1 LRDEHL
7 SVFDCAFRATKGKRS
22 IHWMGHLRMMGAVQP
37 FLSGAISK
45 TVNLPEDATV
55 DDVMT
60 AYIEGWHL
68 GLKAIAVYRDG
79 CKQSQPLNTGKSEGA
94 KVISLEE
101 ARPRRVKLPDE
112 RRALTHKFSIAG
124 HEGYLTVGIYDDG
137 QPGEI
142 FLKMAKE
149 GSTVSGL
156 MDTIATMTSISLQYG
171 VPLKA
176 LVDKFSH
183 TRFEPSG
190 FTNNREIPFAK
201 SIADYVFRYLGN
213 RFLQEET
220 PVADEQETDA
230 EAAGLS
236 APRPLL
242 RAAVAGGSGPATPR
256 VSQAPQAFI
265 NQADAPSCSD
275 CGSIM
280 VRNGACYKCANCG
293 GTSGC
298 S

>member
-1 LRDEHL
+1 MM
-7 SVFDCAFRATKGKRS
+7 SAT
-22 IHWMGHLRMMGAVQP
+22 QP

-45 TVNLPEDATV
+45 TVNLPEDATA
-55 DDVMT
+55 DDIME
-60 AYIEGWHL
+60 AYTEGWRL
-68 GLKAIAVYRDG
+68 GLKALAVYRDG
-79 CKQSQPLNTGKSEGA
+79 SKRTQPLNTSKNDRSNLT
-94 KVISLEE
+94 SLVK
-101 ARPRRVKLPDE
+101 ARAVRRKLDDE
-112 RRALTHKFSIAG
+112 RAAVTHKFSIAG
-124 HEGYLTVGIYDDG
+124 HEGYLTVGMYQDG

-156 MDTIATMTSISLQYG
+156 MDTIATMTSLSLQYG

-190 FTNNREIPFAK
+190 FTNNRDIPIAK
-201 SIADYVFRYLGN
+201 SVMDYVFRYLGN
-213 RFLQEET
+213 RFLSGAAV
-220 PVADEQETDA
+220 PDEQLESEEDSGFAVA
-230 EAAGLS
+230 ESRIGEPAVGL
-236 APRPLL
+236 
-242 RAAVAGGSGPATPR
+242 VAGGSGASEVGVPY
-256 VSQAPQAFI
+256 AFI
-265 NQADAPSCSD
+265 NQADAPGCMD

-280 VRNGACYKCANCG
+280 IRNGACYKCPNCG